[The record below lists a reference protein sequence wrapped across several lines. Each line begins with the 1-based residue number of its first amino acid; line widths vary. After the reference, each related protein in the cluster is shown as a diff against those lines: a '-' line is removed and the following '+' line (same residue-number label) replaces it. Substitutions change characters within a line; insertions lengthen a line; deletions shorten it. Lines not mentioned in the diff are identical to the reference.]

1 MERLGEIPDDSLLGE
16 KKKELILDVLPINKC
31 PMKVEITEIPY

>member
-1 MERLGEIPDDSLLGE
+1 MIHCWEK